1 MTGCSPK
8 MKLPGGMN
16 DVANVP
22 RPFALVLRTS
32 KGRQGEIEAGIRDNN
47 PTRLSCSPSFNKE
60 APVKLPKLMVERV
73 YE

>member
-1 MTGCSPK
+1 MR
-8 MKLPGGMN
+8 LPGGMN

-32 KGRQGEIEAGIRDNN
+32 KIREGETEAGIRDNN
-47 PTRLSCSPSFNKE
+47 LMRLSCTPSFNKE
-60 APVKLPKLMVERV
+60 APVKLPKLTVERI